1 MKLRRSYAGVD
12 ISGSGL
18 ALAAL
23 QRERSASQLMGARL
37 ENLDGVFE
45 FSSQHPNIRDSRRF
59 IEALKRGLDLL
70 AYNQERIAL
79 SLPDRVGRLYL
90 TEVEEPFKSH
100 QEGIEILKWKL
111 KDSLPTEPA
120 RVKLDFQVM
129 NKRKDGHHR
138 CLASAVALPIIEQY
152 ENLVSEAGLHAVVI
166 DFHSLNFYNYY
177 YSRTAFGEEFLL
189 VGLEIDRITVQSFS
203 AGAMVYQR
211 VRPGCRNREELF
223 LELHRTLAEAQTS
236 SPAIASCAVYVHLDS
251 DLDDELQS
259 MLSAVFE
266 SEVTILDPQFRQ
278 RPDNEPS
285 RLPSRGALVAAIA
298 AAERLM

>member
-12 ISGSGL
+12 VNVSGL

-23 QRERSASQLMGARL
+23 QRERSASQVTGTRL
-37 ENLDGVFE
+37 ESLDGVFE

-59 IEALKRGLDLL
+59 IEALKRGMDLL
-70 AYNQERIAL
+70 AFKQERIAL

-90 TEVEEPFKSH
+90 TEVEEPFRSH

-129 NKRKDGHHR
+129 NKRQDGHLR
-138 CLASAVALPIIEQY
+138 CLASAVALPILEQY
-152 ENLVSEAGLHAVVI
+152 ENLISEAGLHAVVI

-177 YSRTAFGEEFLL
+177 HSRTAFGEEFLL
-189 VGLEIDRITVQSFS
+189 VGLEIDRMTVQCFS
-203 AGAMVYQR
+203 DGALVYQR
-211 VRPGCRNREELF
+211 VRPGCQNREELF
-223 LELHRTLAEAQTS
+223 LELHRTLVEAQTS
-236 SPAIASCAVYVHLDS
+236 FPTIASCAVYVHLDS
-251 DLDDELQS
+251 DLDDELQAL
-259 MLSAVFE
+259 LSASFE
-266 SEVTILDPQFRQ
+266 GEVTILDPQFERLS
-278 RPDNEPS
+278 DNEPS
-285 RLPSRGALVAAIA
+285 SLPSRGALVAAIA